1 MAETGGPFI
10 ARVKGVAGT
19 VMMDALNLLEGIAVS
34 WLDQAVTPLVLLTE
48 NQRLV
53 WANISAQDLMTR
65 HGLRVDALGYV
76 KSDVRE
82 ANLKIQSVRRQVYE
96 ALQQRASWKNG
107 AVLLT
112 FPEVADCRVQLQ
124 EMAVRDTV
132 LIGCSIMRGGQVAQ
146 DLTAN
151 LAQYGLTKTERK
163 VVAMLAQ
170 GSTAAEISRANGGS
184 LLTVRTHIKRIY
196 AKMNVNSRE
205 KMFARLTHRE
215 GDGPEGGHHAGL

>member
-1 MAETGGPFI
+1 
-10 ARVKGVAGT
+10 
-19 VMMDALNLLEGIAVS
+19 MMDALNLLEGVAVS
-34 WLDQAVTPLVLLTE
+34 WLEQAVTPLVLLTE
-48 NQRLV
+48 NQRLI
-53 WANISAQDLMTR
+53 WANASAQELMTR
-65 HGLRVDALGYV
+65 YALRVDALGYV

-82 ANLKIQSVRRQVYE
+82 TNLKIQSVRRQLYE
-96 ALQQRASWKNG
+96 ALQQRGSWKNG
-107 AVLLT
+107 AVIVT
-112 FPEVADCRVQLQ
+112 FPDIADHRVQLQ
-124 EMAVRDTV
+124 EMVVRDAV
-132 LIGCSIMRGGQVAQ
+132 LIGCSIMRGGQAAQ

-215 GDGPEGGHHAGL
+215 ADGPEGGHHIGL

>member
-1 MAETGGPFI
+1 MAP
-10 ARVKGVAGT
+10 AKGAVRII
-19 VMMDALNLLEGIAVS
+19 MIDAPNLLEGIAVA
-34 WLDQAVTPLVLLTE
+34 WLEQSVTPLVLLTE
-48 NQRLV
+48 NQRLI
-53 WANISAQDLMTR
+53 WASASAQELMAR
-65 HGLRVDALGYV
+65 HALRVDALGYV

-82 ANLKIQSVRRQVYE
+82 TNLKIQSVRRQVYE
-96 ALQQRASWKNG
+96 SLQQRNSWKNG
-107 AVLLT
+107 SVMLT

-124 EMAVRDTV
+124 EMTTGDTV
-132 LIGCSIMRGGQVAQ
+132 LIGCSIMRGGQAVQ

-163 VVAMLAQ
+163 VVSMLAQ

>member
-1 MAETGGPFI
+1 MAH
-10 ARVKGVAGT
+10 AKGAVRII
-19 VMMDALNLLEGIAVS
+19 MIDAPNLLEGIAVT
-34 WLDQAVTPLVLLTE
+34 WLEQSVTPLVLLTE
-48 NQRLV
+48 NQRLI
-53 WANISAQDLMTR
+53 WASASAQELMGR
-65 HGLRVDALGYV
+65 HALRVDALGYI

-82 ANLKIQSVRRQVYE
+82 TNLKIQSVRRQVYE
-96 ALQQRASWKNG
+96 ALQQRGSWKNG
-107 AVLLT
+107 SVLLT

-124 EMAVRDTV
+124 EMTAGDTV
-132 LIGCSIMRGGQVAQ
+132 LIGCSIMRSGQTVQ

-163 VVAMLAQ
+163 VVSMLAQ

>member
-1 MAETGGPFI
+1 MAH
-10 ARVKGVAGT
+10 AKGAVRII
-19 VMMDALNLLEGIAVS
+19 MIDAPNLLEGIAVT
-34 WLDQAVTPLVLLTE
+34 WLEQSVTPLVLLTE
-48 NQRLV
+48 NQRLI
-53 WANISAQDLMTR
+53 WASASAQELMGR
-65 HGLRVDALGYV
+65 HALRVDALGYV

-82 ANLKIQSVRRQVYE
+82 TNLKIQSVRRQVYE
-96 ALQQRASWKNG
+96 ALQQRGSWKNG
-107 AVLLT
+107 SVLLT

-124 EMAVRDTV
+124 EMTAGDTV
-132 LIGCSIMRGGQVAQ
+132 LIGCSIMRSGQTVQ

-163 VVAMLAQ
+163 VVSMLAQ

>member
-1 MAETGGPFI
+1 MI
-10 ARVKGVAGT
+10 
-19 VMMDALNLLEGIAVS
+19 DALHLLEGVAIT
-34 WLDQAVTPLVLLTE
+34 WLEHAVTPLALLTE
-48 NQRLV
+48 NQRLL
-53 WANISAQDLMTR
+53 WANAGAQELMAR
-65 HGLRVDALGYV
+65 YALRVDALGYV
-76 KSDVRE
+76 KSEVRE
-82 ANLKIQSVRRQVYE
+82 TNLKVQSVRRQVYD
-96 ALQQRASWKNG
+96 ALQQRGSWKNG
-107 AVLLT
+107 SVMLT
-112 FPEVADCRVQLQ
+112 FPEIADCRVQLQ

-132 LIGCSIMRGGQVAQ
+132 LIGCSILRGGQAIH

-215 GDGPEGGHHAGL
+215 DDGPEGGHYAGL

>member
-1 MAETGGPFI
+1 MI
-10 ARVKGVAGT
+10 
-19 VMMDALNLLEGIAVS
+19 DALNLLEGVAVH
-34 WLDQAVTPLVLLTE
+34 WLEQAVTPLALLTE
-48 NQRLV
+48 NQRLI
-53 WANISAQDLMTR
+53 WANASAQELMSR
-65 HGLRVDALGYV
+65 YALRVDALGYV
-76 KSDVRE
+76 KSDARE
-82 ANLKIQSVRRQVYE
+82 TNIKIQSVRRQVYE
-96 ALQQRASWKNG
+96 ALQQRGSWKNG
-107 AVLLT
+107 TVTLA
-112 FPEVADCRVQLQ
+112 FAEIADCRVRLQ
-124 EMAVRDTV
+124 EMMAGGTV
-132 LIGCSIMRGGQVAQ
+132 LIGCSIMRGGQAAQ

-215 GDGPEGGHHAGL
+215 TDGSEGGHHAGL

>member
-1 MAETGGPFI
+1 
-10 ARVKGVAGT
+10 
-19 VMMDALNLLEGIAVS
+19 MMDALNLLEGVAVS
-34 WLDQAVTPLVLLTE
+34 WLEQAVTPLVLLTE
-48 NQRLV
+48 NQRLI
-53 WANISAQDLMTR
+53 WANASAQELMGR
-65 HGLRVDALGYV
+65 YALRVDALGYV

-82 ANLKIQSVRRQVYE
+82 TNLKIQSVRRQVYE
-96 ALQQRASWKNG
+96 ALQQRGSWKNG
-107 AVLLT
+107 AVVVT
-112 FPEVADCRVQLQ
+112 FPDIADHRVQLQ
-124 EMAVRDTV
+124 EMVVRDTV
-132 LIGCSIMRGGQVAQ
+132 LVGCSIIRDNQAAQ

-215 GDGPEGGHHAGL
+215 TDGPEGGRHAGL

>member
-1 MAETGGPFI
+1 
-10 ARVKGVAGT
+10 
-19 VMMDALNLLEGIAVS
+19 MMDTLNLLEGIAVS
-34 WLDQAVTPLVLLTE
+34 WLEQAVAPLVLLTE
-48 NQRLV
+48 NQRLI
-53 WANISAQDLMTR
+53 WANASAQELMTR
-65 HGLRVDALGYV
+65 YALRVDALGYV
-76 KSDVRE
+76 KSDMRE
-82 ANLKIQSVRRQVYE
+82 TNLKIQSVRRQVYE

-107 AVLLT
+107 VAMVT
-112 FPEVADCRVQLQ
+112 FPEIADHRVQLQ
-124 EMAVRDTV
+124 EMVVRDTV
-132 LIGCSIMRGGQVAQ
+132 LIGCSIIRGGQAAQ

>member
-1 MAETGGPFI
+1 MAH
-10 ARVKGVAGT
+10 AKGAVRII
-19 VMMDALNLLEGIAVS
+19 MIDAPNLLEGIAVM
-34 WLDQAVTPLVLLTE
+34 WLEQSVTPLVLLTE
-48 NQRLV
+48 NQRLI
-53 WANISAQDLMTR
+53 WASASAQELMGR
-65 HGLRVDALGYV
+65 HALRVDALGYV

-82 ANLKIQSVRRQVYE
+82 TNLKIQSVRRQVYE
-96 ALQQRASWKNG
+96 ALQQRGSWKNG
-107 AVLLT
+107 SVLLT

-124 EMAVRDTV
+124 EMTAGDTV
-132 LIGCSIMRGGQVAQ
+132 LIGCSIMRSGQTVQ

-163 VVAMLAQ
+163 VVSMLAQ

>member
-1 MAETGGPFI
+1 
-10 ARVKGVAGT
+10 
-19 VMMDALNLLEGIAVS
+19 MMDALNLLEGIAVN
-34 WLDQAVTPLVLLTE
+34 WLEQAVTPLVLLTE
-48 NQRLV
+48 NQRLI
-53 WANISAQDLMTR
+53 WANASAQELMTR
-65 HGLRVDALGYV
+65 HALRVDALGYV

-82 ANLKIQSVRRQVYE
+82 TNLKIQSVRRQVYE
-96 ALQQRASWKNG
+96 ALQQRGAWKNG
-107 AVLLT
+107 TVILT
-112 FPEVADCRVQLQ
+112 LAEIADCRVQLQ

-132 LIGCSIMRGGQVAQ
+132 LIGCSIMRGAQAVQ

-163 VVAMLAQ
+163 VVSMLAQ

-215 GDGPEGGHHAGL
+215 GEGSDSGARPGL

>member
-1 MAETGGPFI
+1 
-10 ARVKGVAGT
+10 
-19 VMMDALNLLEGIAVS
+19 MMDALNLLEGVAVS
-34 WLDQAVTPLVLLTE
+34 WLEQAVTPLVLLTE
-48 NQRLV
+48 NQRLI
-53 WANISAQDLMTR
+53 WANASAQELMTR
-65 HGLRVDALGYV
+65 YALRVDALGYV

-82 ANLKIQSVRRQVYE
+82 TNLKIQSVRRQLYE
-96 ALQQRASWKNG
+96 ALQQRGSWKNS
-107 AVLLT
+107 AVIVT
-112 FPEVADCRVQLQ
+112 FPDIADHRVQLQ
-124 EMAVRDTV
+124 EMVVRDAV
-132 LIGCSIMRGGQVAQ
+132 LIGCSIMRGGQAAQ

-215 GDGPEGGHHAGL
+215 ADGPEGGHHIGL

>member
-1 MAETGGPFI
+1 MVC
-10 ARVKGVAGT
+10 ARGAVGI
-19 VMMDALNLLEGIAVS
+19 VMIDALNLLEGIAVS
-34 WLDQAVTPLVLLTE
+34 WLEQAVTPLVLLTE
-48 NQRLV
+48 NQRLI
-53 WANISAQDLMTR
+53 WANASAQELMAR
-65 HGLRVDALGYV
+65 HALRVDALGYV

-82 ANLKIQSVRRQVYE
+82 TNLKIQSVRRQVYE
-96 ALQQRASWKNG
+96 ALQQRENWKSG
-107 AVLLT
+107 MVMLT
-112 FPEVADCRVQLQ
+112 FPEIADCRVQLH
-124 EMAVRDTV
+124 EMMVRDTM
-132 LIGCSIMRGGQVAQ
+132 LIGCSIMRGGQAVQ

-215 GDGPEGGHHAGL
+215 SDVSGSSPRAGL

>member
-1 MAETGGPFI
+1 
-10 ARVKGVAGT
+10 
-19 VMMDALNLLEGIAVS
+19 MMDALNLLEGVAVS
-34 WLDQAVTPLVLLTE
+34 WLEQAVTPLVLLTE
-48 NQRLV
+48 NQRLI
-53 WANISAQDLMTR
+53 WANASAQELMTR
-65 HGLRVDALGYV
+65 YALRVDALGYV

-82 ANLKIQSVRRQVYE
+82 TNLKIQSVRRQLYE
-96 ALQQRASWKNG
+96 ALQQRGSWKNS
-107 AVLLT
+107 AVIVT
-112 FPEVADCRVQLQ
+112 FPDIADHRVQLQ
-124 EMAVRDTV
+124 EMVVRDTV
-132 LIGCSIMRGGQVAQ
+132 LIGCSIMRGGQAAQ

-215 GDGPEGGHHAGL
+215 ADGPEGGHHIGL

>member
-1 MAETGGPFI
+1 
-10 ARVKGVAGT
+10 
-19 VMMDALNLLEGIAVS
+19 MMDALNLLEGIAVT
-34 WLDQAVTPLVLLTE
+34 WLEESATPLVLLTE
-48 NQRLV
+48 NQRLI
-53 WANISAQDLMTR
+53 WANASAQELMTR
-65 HGLRVDALGYV
+65 HALRIDALGYV
-76 KSDVRE
+76 RSDVRE
-82 ANLKIQSVRRQVYE
+82 TNLKIQSVRRQVYE
-96 ALQQRASWKNG
+96 ALQQRGTWKSG
-107 AVLLT
+107 AAVLA
-112 FPEVADCRVQLQ
+112 FPEIADCRVELR
-124 EMAVRDTV
+124 EMTAGENV
-132 LIGCSIMRGGQVAQ
+132 LIGCSIMRGGQAVQ

-215 GDGPEGGHHAGL
+215 GSGSEGGHYTGL